1 MSRQGKSK
9 EEIETA
15 REMVSMW
22 IEAEKAVM
30 TGQEY
35 RIGTRSLKRADL
47 RMIGERIKYWKDE
60 LEQLECAHRIRV
72 RQVISR
78 NT

>member
-1 MSRQGKSK
+1 MTVR
-9 EEIETA
+9 ENEALETA
-15 REMVSMW
+15 REMKRLW

-47 RMIGERIKYWKDE
+47 KEIGERIKFWSDE
-60 LEQLECAHRIRV
+60 EAALDTTQHRIRV
-72 RQVISR
+72 RQIIPRS
-78 NT
+78 T